1 MFIRFL
7 LVLISVFILSGCT
20 GEKTVGVNGGGYYDI
35 DNKGIGWGLK
45 KEEGKPPQIPSNIE
59 TMLAKHNAIYLGD
72 TKSNKIYLTFDE
84 GYENGYTAPILDI
97 LKEKNVKATFFI
109 TGDYFNRSFDLVKR
123 MVEEGHIIGNHA
135 YYHKNLHKLSDPE
148 KIIEELY
155 LLDNKFNESFGFK
168 MKYMRPPEG
177 QYSERVLAVASDMG
191 YKTVFWSFAYKDWIA
206 DERNGAQYALGKIMP
221 FLHGGEIMLLHA
233 VSADNC
239 EALPTVIDKAREAG
253 FEFGTLDDI
262 N

>member
-1 MFIRFL
+1 MIKRIFVLLFSAFL
-7 LVLISVFILSGCT
+7 LVGCSGENSVR
-20 GEKTVGVNGGGYYDI
+20 VNGGGYYDI
-35 DNKGIGWGLK
+35 DNKAIGWGLK
-45 KEEGKPPQIPSNIE
+45 KEEGKPPVIPDNIKA
-59 TMLAKHNAIYLGD
+59 MLSEHNAIYLGD
-72 TKSNKIYLTFDE
+72 TKENKIYLTFDE

-97 LKEKNVKATFFI
+97 LKEKNVKAAFFI
-109 TGDYFNRSFDLVKR
+109 TGDYFNRSFELVKR

-135 YYHKNLHKLSDPE
+135 YYHHNLSKLSAPE
-148 KIIEELY
+148 KIIEELS
-155 LLDNKFNESFGFK
+155 LLDNKVNENFGFK

-206 DERNGAQYALGKIMP
+206 EERRGADYALGKIMP
-221 FLHGGEIMLLHA
+221 FIHGGEIMLLHA

-253 FEFGTLDDI
+253 FEFGSLDDI